1 MQKYDARA
9 VTEYKFTPGVGCV
22 FAECIIDGHDVLL
35 CRASMDKKDEIA
47 AIISRLNKMIEAGKF
62 SYDYE
67 AEIDKKCPKC
77 GRPFPPGSHVCPRCV
92 KKIGYLVRL

>member
-35 CRASMDKKDEIA
+35 CASMDKKDEIA
-47 AIISRLNKMIEAGKF
+47 AIISRLNK
-62 SYDYE
+62 
-67 AEIDKKCPKC
+67 
-77 GRPFPPGSHVCPRCV
+77 
-92 KKIGYLVRL
+92 